1 MDGPGRRAF
10 SALCKFFSTCR
21 RASPRAGLPGSPVPA
36 SPLAPHAY
44 RFTRGAPSRVTSA
57 PRPAAGYRRPPC
69 LCMWLSPD
77 LHGSAACHPTLW
89 APPWPVPGS
98 PVLPPPAGF
107 TVAPRPGIP
116 HVPHYRA
123 PQLSPVP
130 GSPPVAPSRAPPS
143 PPLTGSPAALAPG
156 LHRGLLPRSR
166 TWPFGLGFPVLR
178 RHGLPR
184 APPSRRA
191 PPSPPVR
198 GSAGKRGSNS
208 LSLDIQYK
216 TKATPLERYV
226 V

>member
-21 RASPRAGLPGSPVPA
+21 HASPRAGLPGSPLPG

-107 TVAPRPGIP
+107 TVAARPGIP

-130 GSPPVAPSRAPPS
+130 GSPPRGTVPGSPVAPPYGIP
-143 PPLTGSPAALAPG
+143 
-156 LHRGLLPRSR
+156 RGPRSR
-166 TWPFGLGFPVLR
+166 SPPWITAPISHLAPRPGLL
-178 RHGLPR
+178 R
-184 APPSRRA
+184 APQTR
-191 PPSPPVR
+191 SPPCTPVPA
-198 GSAGKRGSNS
+198 GSTVAPRPGFCREKGF
-208 LSLDIQYK
+208 K
-216 TKATPLERYV
+216 
-226 V
+226 